1 MGKTIRH
8 EQRRN
13 LFKNG
18 ERGHHNTLLREYYKM
33 NTGVIKDWRE
43 LLILCD
49 YESDRLKT
57 DRNIMTKLCRT
68 RSKRYWKN
76 EVKNQLNEE

>member
-1 MGKTIRH
+1 MGKTIKH
-8 EQRRN
+8 EQCRN

-18 ERGHHNTLLREYYKM
+18 ERRHHNTLFSEYYKI
-33 NTGVIKDWRE
+33 NTGVIKDWRG
-43 LLILCD
+43 LLIQRD
-49 YESDRLKT
+49 YESNRLKT

-68 RSKRYWKN
+68 SSKRHWKN

>member
-33 NTGVIKDWRE
+33 NTGVIKD
-43 LLILCD
+43 
-49 YESDRLKT
+49 
-57 DRNIMTKLCRT
+57 
-68 RSKRYWKN
+68 
-76 EVKNQLNEE
+76 

>member
-1 MGKTIRH
+1 MGKTIRR

-13 LFKNG
+13 LFKNE

-33 NTGVIKDWRE
+33 NTGVIKDWRG
-43 LLILCD
+43 LLIRCD
-49 YESDRLKT
+49 YETDRLKT

-68 RSKRYWKN
+68 RSKHYWKN